1 MAPPKAEAMR
11 AVARAPMRKPTKVGY
26 EKRPKPSFHKTQAP
40 ITWVA
45 CLVFCCLLAC
55 RLAASDQDFAD
66 LADQVFSG
74 LAQVAAGQ
82 SFAVVA
88 ET

>member
-1 MAPPKAEAMR
+1 M
-11 AVARAPMRKPTKVGY
+11 
-26 EKRPKPSFHKTQAP
+26 QAP
-40 ITWVA
+40 ITWVERLA
-45 CLVFCCLLAC
+45 FCLLLAC

-82 SFAVVA
+82 SSAVVA

>member
-1 MAPPKAEAMR
+1 M
-11 AVARAPMRKPTKVGY
+11 
-26 EKRPKPSFHKTQAP
+26 QAP

-45 CLVFCCLLAC
+45 CLASCCLLAC
-55 RLAASDQDFAD
+55 HLVVSDQDFAD

-74 LAQVAAGQ
+74 HAQVAAGQ